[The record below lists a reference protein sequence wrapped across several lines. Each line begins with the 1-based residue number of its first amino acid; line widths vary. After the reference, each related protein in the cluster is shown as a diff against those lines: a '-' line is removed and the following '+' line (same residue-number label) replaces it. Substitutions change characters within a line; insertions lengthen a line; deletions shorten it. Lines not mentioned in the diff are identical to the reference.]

1 MSAAKPTR
9 RKMTAKAVA
18 EKYGISERTVRRA
31 VAEPRKDF
39 EARAAQRQDQALAL
53 IESGLTYQ
61 QVADKLGITRGTA
74 AGLVHRARARRSNEA
89 SDRKGS
95 ASADE
100 AA

>member
-1 MSAAKPTR
+1 MGAFKPTR
-9 RKMTAKAVA
+9 RKLTARQVA
-18 EKYGISERTVRRA
+18 EKYGVSERTVRRA

-39 EARAAQRQDQALAL
+39 EARAVQRQDQALAL

-89 SDRKGS
+89 SDRKGP